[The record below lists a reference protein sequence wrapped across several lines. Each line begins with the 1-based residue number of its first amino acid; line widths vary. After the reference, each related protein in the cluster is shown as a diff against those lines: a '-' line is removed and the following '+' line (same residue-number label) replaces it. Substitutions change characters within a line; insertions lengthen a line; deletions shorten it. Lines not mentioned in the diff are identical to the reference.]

1 MCDVVNQCSI
11 CHSQLETSCINF
23 VQIPILRKKGKK
35 EPKSEDLCKAVARF
49 SLFCSVL
56 DPGSD
61 EIQQS
66 VSNAK
71 QTISKR
77 PKTSFVN
84 IMLKVALHCVSRI
97 WKRQFI

>member
-1 MCDVVNQCSI
+1 MCDVVNRCSI
-11 CHSQLETSCINF
+11 CHSQLETRCINF

-49 SLFCSVL
+49 SLLCSVL
-56 DPGSD
+56 YRGSN
-61 EIQQS
+61 EIERS

-77 PKTSFVN
+77 PKYHAESS
-84 IMLKVALHCVSRI
+84 IALRE
-97 WKRQFI
+97 